1 MTAHSSSTTRMEGFD
16 MGFPSPAADY
26 IERRISITSLCN
38 LSANTLAIETSDGYA
53 VIDVSRGP
61 QQGDTVL
68 ISYDGRTEFAKLMGR
83 AFITADGESIEGE
96 ALDDVEVGG
105 VVTHTIIDLM
115 SDESPV

>member
-1 MTAHSSSTTRMEGFD
+1 
-16 MGFPSPAADY
+16 MGFPSPATDY

-38 LSANTLAIETSDGYA
+38 LGTNTLTIETSDGYA
-53 VIDVSRGP
+53 VIDVARRP

-68 ISYDGRTEFAKLMGR
+68 IRYYGRSEFAKLVGR
-83 AFITADGESIEGE
+83 ALITAGGEAIEGE

-105 VVTHTIIDLM
+105 VVTHTIIDLL

>member
-1 MTAHSSSTTRMEGFD
+1 
-16 MGFPSPAADY
+16 MGFPSPAVDY

-53 VIDVSRGP
+53 VIDVARRP

-68 ISYDGRTEFAKLMGR
+68 IRYDGRMEFAKVMGS
-83 AFITADGESIEGE
+83 ALITADGEAIEGE